1 MVLPSD
7 RPSFHP
13 RDDDSAVLG
22 DEPENEDDLESSDE
36 PRQREEKYWS

>member
-13 RDDDSAVLG
+13 RDDDSAALG
-22 DEPENEDDLESSDE
+22 DEPENEGDLESLGE
-36 PRQREEKYWS
+36 PREEEEWC